1 MPTCHPR
8 APRNLHPAS
17 PPNRLV
23 TRSGARARSRGR
35 RPSSRG
41 KFCESRDRARPGRAR
56 AREGRGEDRGGGSQ
70 WIHGPRPSSLSSSS
84 SASSYPVL
92 CSSSLVEY
100 AASVEFADL
109 TTLIAFPNYMPDSD
123 RDRLLHAGSSFEL
136 AHVHF
141 GHGCKTHP
149 PLLRDGV
156 KS

>member
-1 MPTCHPR
+1 MDSR
-8 APRNLHPAS
+8 ATAVFPVI
-17 PPNRLV
+17 LV
-23 TRSGARARSRGR
+23 IS
-35 RPSSRG
+35 
-41 KFCESRDRARPGRAR
+41 
-56 AREGRGEDRGGGSQ
+56 
-70 WIHGPRPSSLSSSS
+70 IILSCTM
-84 SASSYPVL
+84 L
-92 CSSSLVEY
+92 LIL